1 MNLYFLKNKY
11 MAKKCPKCGSK
22 NTHCVNRGEQVGDF
36 LCKYGSNIA
45 AAALILTGHPKMGN
59 FLKGPSTGEIS
70 RSKYK
75 CKSCGMVF
83 Y

>member
-1 MNLYFLKNKY
+1 
-11 MAKKCPKCGSK
+11 MAKKCPRCGSE

-45 AAALILTGHPKMGN
+45 GAALILAGHPKMGKA
-59 FLKGPSTGEIS
+59 LIGPLSGEIS

-83 Y
+83 YRKS